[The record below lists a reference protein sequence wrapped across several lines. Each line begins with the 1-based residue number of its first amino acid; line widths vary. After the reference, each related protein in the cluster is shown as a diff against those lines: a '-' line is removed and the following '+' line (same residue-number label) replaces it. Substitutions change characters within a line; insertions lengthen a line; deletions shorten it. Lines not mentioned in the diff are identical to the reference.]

1 MTQVKRRQVFVDR
14 NVQGGLML
22 RVAGYWFFCL
32 ISVLMMVM
40 VWTVFTG
47 PRMSGGDLLSTLWTR
62 YAPALVASLLLLPLV
77 VCDAVKFSHRFAGPI
92 VRLRGAFRRIART
105 GRCDQIQFR
114 EGDFWHD
121 LADEFNRAQNRLVA
135 DRTAEEDA
143 TDVVEIFPVVDEQ
156 LEPVEATG

>member
-1 MTQVKRRQVFVDR
+1 MAQVKRRQVFVDR

-47 PRMSGGDLLSTLWTR
+47 PRMSGGDLIGTLWTR

-77 VCDAVKFSHRFAGPI
+77 VCDAIRFSHRFAGPI
-92 VRLRGAFRRIART
+92 VRLRGALRRIAQT
-105 GRCDQIQFR
+105 GECDQIHFR

-121 LADEFNRAQNRLVA
+121 LADVFNRAQNRLMSDLTPV
-135 DRTAEEDA
+135 ENS
-143 TDVVEIFPVVDEQ
+143 TDDVDTFPVVDEQ
-156 LEPVEATG
+156 LELAEATG